1 MTVKVDRAV
10 CLFGNLPTVG
20 VLLHRAVL
28 PSGIRFLHALLDL
41 KQPSAPGDT
50 VAFEGRRDGK
60 ADGFVGTAFIRND
73 EVCVQRI

>member
-1 MTVKVDRAV
+1 MTVEVNRAV

-28 PSGIRFLHALLDL
+28 PSGIRFLHPLLDF

-50 VAFEGRRDGK
+50 VAFEERRDGK
-60 ADGFVGTAFIRND
+60 ADGLIRPAFIRDNKI
-73 EVCVQRI
+73 CVQRI